1 MSVEDYKDY
10 TREQLVEEYLETRLA
25 SLINFCGVDRRWM
38 PKDVSR
44 DPAYWKT
51 KDKDLHDM
59 HYIEKTKEKSKTI
72 VQLSLTK
79 FDDLISKSLEEF
91 GIKEN
96 FKDLIDLYYMFQK
109 DSKMMYRVPFAKDSK
124 WSKFKNRKS
133 QLSRLDVS
141 LSSLC
146 F

>member
-59 HYIEKTKEKSKTI
+59 HYEIARRYHIKRDNCLWLENQIDSTNLYVFDYKFKAIVKSSIELLEKEEK
-72 VQLSLTK
+72 
-79 FDDLISKSLEEF
+79 
-91 GIKEN
+91 KEN
-96 FKDLIDLYYMFQK
+96 K
-109 DSKMMYRVPFAKDSK
+109 
-124 WSKFKNRKS
+124 KN
-133 QLSRLDVS
+133 Q
-141 LSSLC
+141 
-146 F
+146 